1 MIIWIDIPETKE
13 LCVKSTNELAE
24 LLPSLSVF
32 IQVVEKGSFSS
43 AGRETSLAPS
53 SVSRM
58 IDRLEKRLNV
68 VLFTRSTRS
77 VAITEVGLE
86 IYQQAL
92 TVLSATQ
99 TLFSRADSF
108 SDTPQGVLRITAPNT
123 LGKILLTPFL
133 PAFLRRYPEINVEL
147 SLTDRVTNLTQDAY
161 DLALRVTESP
171 PENMVAR
178 ALMPIDYVLV
188 CAADY
193 DEVLPDFPAGLTKH
207 NIFFPDERQ
216 FRGPWR
222 FWHNEIMETVT
233 LVPRL
238 MINNSDAMIDAI
250 LQGVGIALIPTFIA
264 NRYIANGKLRRVLPE
279 WRVENPL
286 PRNTYAITL
295 PNKLLP
301 LKTRVFIDDFMQ
313 WIKEEGKV

>member
-1 MIIWIDIPETKE
+1 M
-13 LCVKSTNELAE
+13 KSTNELAE
-24 LLPSLSVF
+24 LIPSLSVF

-43 AGRETSLAPS
+43 AGREISMAPS

-77 VAITEVGLE
+77 VAITEAGRE

-92 TVLSATQ
+92 AVLSATQ

-108 SDTPQGVLRITAPNT
+108 SDTPQGVLRVTAPVT

-161 DLALRVTESP
+161 DLALRVTERP

-193 DEVLPDFPAGLTKH
+193 DEVLPDSPAGLIKH
-207 NIFFPDERQ
+207 HIFFPDERQ
-216 FRGPWR
+216 FRGAWR

-264 NRYIANGKLRRVLPE
+264 NRYIADGQLHRVLPE

-286 PRNTYAITL
+286 PRNAYAITL

-313 WIKEEGKV
+313 WIKEEGRV

>member
-43 AGRETSLAPS
+43 AGREASLAPS

-77 VAITEVGLE
+77 VAITEIGLE

-188 CAADY
+188 CSADY
-193 DEVLPDFPAGLTKH
+193 DEALPDFPAALTKH

-216 FRGPWR
+216 FRGAWR
-222 FWHNEIMETVT
+222 FWHNDIMETVT

-264 NRYIANGKLRRVLPE
+264 NRYIANGKLHRVLPE

-313 WIKEEGKV
+313 WIKEEGRV

>member
-32 IQVVEKGSFSS
+32 IQVVEKGSFSA

-99 TLFSRADSF
+99 TLFSQADSF
-108 SDTPQGVLRITAPNT
+108 SDTPQGVLRVTAPVT

-147 SLTDRVTNLTQDAY
+147 SLTDRITNLTQDAC
-161 DLALRVTESP
+161 DLALRITESP
-171 PENMVAR
+171 PENRVAR

-193 DEVLPDFPAGLTKH
+193 DQVLPEFPAALTRH
-207 NIFFPDERQ
+207 NIFSPDEPQ
-216 FRGPWR
+216 FRGVWR
-222 FWHNEIMETVT
+222 FWHNDIMESIT

-264 NRYIANGKLRRVLPE
+264 NRYIADGQLHRVLPE

-286 PRNTYAITL
+286 PRNAYAITL
-295 PNKLLP
+295 PTKLLP
-301 LKTRVFIDDFMQ
+301 LKTRVFIEDFMQ
-313 WIKEEGKV
+313 WIKEEGRV

>member
-24 LLPSLSVF
+24 LLPSLSIF

-43 AGRETSLAPS
+43 AGREASLAPS

-77 VAITEVGLE
+77 VAITEIGLE

-193 DEVLPDFPAGLTKH
+193 DEVLPDFPAALTKH

-216 FRGPWR
+216 FRGAWR
-222 FWHNEIMETVT
+222 FWHNDIMETVT
-233 LVPRL
+233 LIPRL

-264 NRYIANGKLRRVLPE
+264 NKYIANGKLHRVLPE

-313 WIKEEGKV
+313 WIKEEGRV

>member
-1 MIIWIDIPETKE
+1 MLIWLDIPETKE
-13 LCVKSTNELAE
+13 LCVKNTSELAE

-43 AGRETSLAPS
+43 AGREASLAPS

-77 VAITEVGLE
+77 VTATEAGLE
-86 IYQQAL
+86 IYRQAL
-92 TVLSATQ
+92 AVMSATQ
-99 TLFSRADSF
+99 ALFSQADSF
-108 SDTPQGVLRITAPNT
+108 SDVPQGILRITAPNT

-147 SLTDRVTNLTQDAY
+147 SLTDRVTNLTQETY

-193 DEVLPDFPAGLTKH
+193 DEVLPDFPAGLIKH

-264 NRYIANGKLRRVLPE
+264 NKYIANGKLHRVLPE

-313 WIKEEGKV
+313 WIKEEGRV

>member
-1 MIIWIDIPETKE
+1 
-13 LCVKSTNELAE
+13 
-24 LLPSLSVF
+24 
-32 IQVVEKGSFSS
+32 
-43 AGRETSLAPS
+43 
-53 SVSRM
+53 
-58 IDRLEKRLNV
+58 
-68 VLFTRSTRS
+68 
-77 VAITEVGLE
+77 
-86 IYQQAL
+86 
-92 TVLSATQ
+92 
-99 TLFSRADSF
+99 
-108 SDTPQGVLRITAPNT
+108 
-123 LGKILLTPFL
+123 
-133 PAFLRRYPEINVEL
+133 
-147 SLTDRVTNLTQDAY
+147 
-161 DLALRVTESP
+161 
-171 PENMVAR
+171 
-178 ALMPIDYVLV
+178 MPIDYVLV

-193 DEVLPDFPAGLTKH
+193 DEVLPDFPAGLIKH